1 MIVARDHLITH
12 SGLMRNFWNKIWA
25 VLSTE
30 GLTVTSTLLFGNPEE
45 GAIA

>member
-1 MIVARDHLITH
+1 MIVARDHLITN
-12 SGLMRNFWNKIWA
+12 SGLMRSFWNKIWA

-30 GLTVTSTLLFGNPEE
+30 GLTVTSTLLFGSPEE